1 MSAGRIRAAI
11 MVPSDHALDGTM
23 NRFESDTVS
32 ENTTAEIAM
41 QDILGYYSKD
51 YRKESPLSAAASEE
65 NMHSIM

>member
-51 YRKESPLSAAASEE
+51 YRKVSPHKRRTGII
-65 NMHSIM
+65 NMHPIM